1 MDTSWTHRDSDQ
13 EPLALPE
20 FRRNLVEAEAAT
32 MLVREGVARTMTL
45 SGLRYAGDV
54 AALILPAAQRE
65 GIAVRVER
73 SETGAPILVVGPCL
87 QTS

>member
-20 FRRNLVEAEAAT
+20 FRRYLIEAEAAT
-32 MLVREGVARTMTL
+32 MLVREGVARTITL
-45 SGLRYAGDV
+45 SGLRYVTAI
-54 AALILPAAQRE
+54 AALMLPTAQPE
-65 GIAVRVER
+65 GIALRMER

-87 QTS
+87 QTP